1 MRKNLKAYHKKI
13 CKKYNDINDLL
24 SIKNF
29 QQFNL
34 SIFIYDYVFFILI
47 NKEKYLI
54 KKEISGLGKLMQI
67 YFN

>member
-34 SIFIYDYVFFILI
+34 SIFIYDYVFLILI
-47 NKEKYLI
+47 
-54 KKEISGLGKLMQI
+54 
-67 YFN
+67 